1 MDRDGEKV
9 ALLFLLRTDAPDP
22 VELLQS
28 WSLGE
33 ALPRPEL
40 NATAGIGR
48 TEIRAG
54 STIFPPPPPPRCCS
68 L

>member
-40 NATAGIGR
+40 NANIWQRRISAPV
-48 TEIRAG
+48 G
-54 STIFPPPPPPRCCS
+54 SLLSAPALVPCAQ
-68 L
+68 